1 MHPLIGVAASVF
13 PDIIPAVASEDS
25 RAVREEVIA
34 ALKEATKVDDPRQVS
49 QVLMANPPI
58 ADALKARLST
68 ILLRTKERSGERQA
82 ALAEQDR
89 ARRAKADLEDARRS
103 LLDLVRS
110 GSGTSWTG
118 PIISWAVV
126 VGFLCL
132 LGYLVSNPDKLNV
145 ENQNAFQI
153 INIAIGALVAA
164 FTTVVNFWLGSS
176 EGSRRKDVVNFL
188 QQETEAKGGAGGEG
202 LSPQRTSAS

>member
-1 MHPLIGVAASVF
+1 MHPLIGVAASIF

-34 ALKEATKVDDPRQVS
+34 AVKDATKVDDPHQVS
-49 QVLMANPPI
+49 QVLMANPRI
-58 ADALKARLST
+58 AEALKVRLST
-68 ILLRTKERSGERQA
+68 ILLDAKSQARERHA
-82 ALAEQDR
+82 ALAEQDWDKR
-89 ARRAKADLEDARRS
+89 ARAEREKARES
-103 LLDLVRS
+103 LLALVKS
-110 GSGTSWTG
+110 GSWTSWTG
-118 PIISWAVV
+118 PVISAIVV
-126 VGFLCL
+126 IGFLWL

-202 LSPQRTSAS
+202 P

>member
-13 PDIIPAVASEDS
+13 PDIIPAVASQDDGAN
-25 RAVREEVIA
+25 RDEVIA
-34 ALKEATKVDDPRQVS
+34 AVREVTKVDDPQQAS
-49 QVLMANPPI
+49 QILITNPRS
-58 ADALKARLST
+58 ADALKTRLSS
-68 ILLRTKERSGERQA
+68 ILLDAKGRAGERRA
-82 ALAEQDR
+82 ALAQQASDQR
-89 ARRAKADLEDARRS
+89 ARSEREKARES
-103 LLDLVRS
+103 LLALMKS
-110 GSGTSWTG
+110 GSWTSWTG
-118 PIISWAVV
+118 PIISAIVV
-126 VGFLCL
+126 IGFLWL

-202 LSPQRTSAS
+202 P